1 MKKIEK
7 LLPAVFMLLVSVA
20 LLATS
25 TFAWFSMNKTVT
37 VTGMVVKVRGTDNVM
52 IANADEIEEAFSN
65 SYDTEALYDF
75 SIEQQ
80 ITRNLRPA
88 STVDGV
94 NFYYASTK
102 GISSSGALR
111 DPNGTYYSYGARNAT
126 DGSGSN
132 SDPEEVVQFNSNYG
146 LTSYTNDT
154 IVFPFVD
161 YEFYIKATNS
171 AEHAQNLRMSRCN
184 LLYNY
189 EEYAWAT
196 KAWRVALFVKKT
208 DANTPVPYADIVK
221 TANNNATLASI
232 LAPDSAEYFAA
243 GKAVSAN
250 DAVDDVIKFGED
262 ADLDSIDAGD
272 TCYYRVVV
280 RLWLEGEDKTCKTDT
295 FARLTEDWSLELAF
309 SLDDGN
315 GIDEIGSETTASIV
329 ANNKMIVATL
339 NNIYATGETAV
350 RYEWTDGYNT
360 AYSDENIFIATSSG
374 DVYCVIITDIGS
386 RYRTKSVHVNDPDI
400 IAMYT
405 QFDDNS
411 DKVYEVAV
419 ADTYDSY
426 QWYAVTYTG
435 SSLVAAP
442 ISSSDPDFTGSNT
455 DTLRLVGPNV
465 SFVYCVATDGADT
478 LTSNTVGL
486 MPALEA
492 EAVANVAYVY
502 YPFDASTGETV
513 SSITWYEQYD
523 DTTPLGTGDDYE
535 NTTGSSVYVYCV
547 VETNESTYISNA
559 VELQPAD

>member
-7 LLPAVFMLLVSVA
+7 LLPAIFMMLVSVA
-20 LLATS
+20 LLASS

-52 IANADEIEEAFSN
+52 IANADEIEEAFNN
-65 SYDTEALYDF
+65 SDDTEELYDF

-80 ITRNLRPA
+80 ITANLRPA

-94 NFYYASTK
+94 NFYYADTK
-102 GISSSGALR
+102 GISSTGALR
-111 DPNGTYYSYGARNAT
+111 DPNGTYISYGARNAS
-126 DGSGSN
+126 DGSQSN
-132 SDPEEVVQFNSNYG
+132 SDPEEVVQFNRNYG
-146 LTSYTNDT
+146 LTSYTNET
-154 IVFPFVD
+154 VVFPYVD

-171 AEHAQNLRMSRCN
+171 AESAQTLRMSRCN

-189 EEYAWAT
+189 EEYGWAT

-208 DANTPVPYADIVK
+208 DADTPVPYADIVK
-221 TANNNATLASI
+221 TANNNATLTSI
-232 LAPDSAEYFAA
+232 LAPFGAEYFADD
-243 GKAVSAN
+243 KAVSAN
-250 DAVDDVIKFGED
+250 DEIDDVIKLGVD
-262 ADLDSIDAGD
+262 ADLDDIDAGD

-295 FARLTEDWSLELAF
+295 FARLSEDWSLELAF

-315 GIDEIGSETTASIV
+315 GIDEIGSETTASI
-329 ANNKMIVATL
+329 AASGNLLMATL

-350 RYEWTDGYNT
+350 RYEWTDGNST
-360 AYSDENIFIATSSG
+360 SYSDENSFVATNSG
-374 DVYCVIITDIGS
+374 DFYCVIVTDIGS
-386 RYRTKSVHVNDPDI
+386 RYRTKSVHVDDPDI
-400 IAMYT
+400 IATYT

-411 DKVYEVAV
+411 DRVYEVAV

-426 QWYAVTYTG
+426 QWYSVTYNG
-435 SSLVAAP
+435 SSFVSAP
-442 ISSSDPDFTGSNT
+442 ITSSDTDFVGYDT
-455 DTLRLVGPNV
+455 DTLRMVGSDI

-486 MPALEA
+486 VPALEA
-492 EAVANVAYVY
+492 EAAANVAYVNY
-502 YPFDASTGETV
+502 MFDDSIGETV

-523 DTTPLGTGDDYE
+523 NTTPLGTGDSYE
-535 NTTGSSVYVYCV
+535 NTTGYSVYVYCV
-547 VETNESTYISNA
+547 VVTNESTYISNA